1 MDSLEKLSKILEF
14 CFGES
19 KTIGVDEFKDIA
31 YKKTS
36 DLVLSVLSLI
46 RERVPCSENFYR
58 L

>member
-1 MDSLEKLSKILEF
+1 MDSLEKLNKILEF
-14 CFGES
+14 CFGEN